1 MRGTFV
7 GTALIVIGTAGVSAQ
22 DRPVRVIV
30 PESSPVRLDEGL
42 VFTNTGVVVVP
53 VRNRSQAP
61 VLVTVG
67 VWVFGERGELKG
79 TSSFCSGESLGRGMR
94 RGVAFS
100 LELPGLGTRDA
111 VVATVAHVAS
121 PRARWD
127 LGQSATDQAQA
138 AWTTAKGE
146 GGRLSLL
153 ESPTDRS
160 AGESCPFA
168 CEAVERTC
176 EDACRDGVKAFT
188 CTTLRPAPWSA
199 ACSCK

>member
-1 MRGTFV
+1 MRGALV
-7 GTALIVIGTAGVSAQ
+7 GAALIVIGTAGLSAQ

-30 PESSPVRLDEGL
+30 PESSPVWMDEGL
-42 VFTNTGVVVVP
+42 VFIDTGVVVVP

-61 VLVTVG
+61 VLATIG
-67 VWVFGERGELKG
+67 AWVFGERGELKG
-79 TSSFCSGESLGRGMR
+79 TRSVCSGESLGRGIR
-94 RGVAFS
+94 RDVAFS

-121 PRARWD
+121 ARARWD
-127 LGQSATDQAQA
+127 LDQSATDQAQA
-138 AWTTAKGE
+138 AWTAAQGR

-153 ESPTDRS
+153 ESPTGRS
-160 AGESCPFA
+160 ASASCPFV
-168 CEAVERTC
+168 CEAAARAC

-199 ACSCK
+199 VCSCK

>member
-1 MRGTFV
+1 MAFV
-7 GTALIVIGTAGVSAQ
+7 GAALIVIGTAGVSAQ

-111 VVATVAHVAS
+111 VVATVTHMAS
-121 PRARWD
+121 ARARWD
-127 LGQSATDQAQA
+127 LGQSPADQAQA
-138 AWTTAKGE
+138 AWTRAQGG

-153 ESPTDRS
+153 EIPTDRS
-160 AGESCPFA
+160 ASLSCPFA
-168 CEAVERTC
+168 CEAIGRAC

-188 CTTLRPAPWSA
+188 CTTLRSAPWSA
-199 ACSCK
+199 ACSCR